1 MTHAREWR
9 SSTLIMLMLLSTLLY
24 LFSVY
29 SRTAAIRVCPE
40 TLATTTSPAPANDQ
54 EDPMKKHSGTGKFAP
69 VDSSLGKGFGDSK
82 RPVPSGPDPLH
93 N

>member
-9 SSTLIMLMLLSTLLY
+9 RSTLLMFIFLSSLLY
-24 LFSVY
+24 LISVN

-54 EDPMKKHSGTGKFAP
+54 EVPVKKYFSSGKFAP
-69 VDSSLGKGFGDSK
+69 VDSSFGKVFSDSK
-82 RPVPSGPDPLH
+82 RTVPSGPDPLH